1 ANRLLLLEA
10 GVLPQRIEIA
20 GICTRCHASDW
31 FSYRAAGPRSG
42 AQAAVIALPLDHVGE
57 G

>member
-1 ANRLLLLEA
+1 LLEA
-10 GVLPQRIEIA
+10 GVLPQHIELA

-42 AQAAVIALPLDHVGE
+42 AQAAVIALPVDQVG
-57 G
+57 